1 MPLGWI
7 FHDSRHSTS
16 SRTCEVKVGS
26 DKLHFS
32 LLKINLVGSDV
43 LHLVSVRDSVVM
55 LNDTCQSPTSDG
67 GNGGFW
73 KEITSLL
80 CNLSPVFHG
89 I

>member
-1 MPLGWI
+1 MLGWI
-7 FHDSRHSTS
+7 FHDSRCSTS

-32 LLKINLVGSDV
+32 LLKINVVGSDV
-43 LHLVSVRDSVVM
+43 LHLVSIRDSVVI
-55 LNDTCQSPTSDG
+55 LKDACQSPASDG
-67 GNGGFW
+67 GDGGFR